1 MKILSVILAP
11 EKHSGFGNQ
20 IYTIAQSVQNCIEN
34 KICSYDLILFTSFL
48 KEIHTNEYCNMSEI
62 IDIKETNNI
71 LQKIN
76 APYIEDYN
84 LFNVTIIKA
93 QIVNNNFLLDLTNII
108 SGFLKNNKFL
118 LTNTF
123 NFAPFCETL
132 IKDAYNKYFIQLD
145 KNKFILTIDYKI
157 NNTIL
162 NKKYEICNGGLK
174 ETIKIDLNDCQL
186 NVINICTNH
195 DDNFYHVK
203 KNISFNKKFA
213 EKVNEYVNEYLTQ
226 YIQNGANTNKKIN
239 CIHLRLEDDIIEEW
253 SKYYKVEKYTFKT
266 IFENKYLREIKN
278 YIKKEDL
285 TIILSHNYDNN
296 VIKYLK
302 ENSYNYL
309 TTPTWS
315 NYRDISAIYDCLACE
330 CCNNMYI
337 CLYES
342 SFSYL
347 LLYRLKKKLQDDS
360 LKTCIVSFN
369 DFNDE
374 ENLML
379 SCNAI
384 N

>member
-84 LFNVTIIKA
+84 FFNVTIIKA
-93 QIVNNNFLLDLTNII
+93 QIVNNNFLFDLTNII
-108 SGFLKNNKFL
+108 SGFLKNNRFL

-145 KNKFILTIDYKI
+145 KNNFFLTIDYKI

-174 ETIKIDLNDCQL
+174 ETIKIDLYECQL

-203 KNISFNKKFA
+203 KNIAFNKKFT
-213 EKVNEYVNEYLTQ
+213 EKVNEYLTQ
-226 YIQNGANTNKKIN
+226 YIQNGANANKKIN
-239 CIHLRLEDDIIEEW
+239 CIHLRLEDDAIEHW
-253 SKYYKVEKYTFKT
+253 SKETGFEKSHFKS
-266 IFENKYLREIKN
+266 IVENKYLNEIIK
-278 YIKKEDL
+278 YIKKEEL
-285 TIILSHNYDNN
+285 TIILAHSYDNN
-296 VIKYLK
+296 VIKFLK
-302 ENSYNYL
+302 ENNYNYL
-309 TTPTWS
+309 TTPIWS
-315 NYRDISAIYDCLACE
+315 KHRDISAICDCLVGE
-330 CCNNMYI
+330 SCNNTYI
-337 CLYES
+337 CLFES

-347 LLYRLKKKLQDDS
+347 LLYRIKNKLPEDS
-360 LKTCIVSFN
+360 LNISVIRFTN
-369 DFNDE
+369 Y
-374 ENLML
+374 
-379 SCNAI
+379 
-384 N
+384 